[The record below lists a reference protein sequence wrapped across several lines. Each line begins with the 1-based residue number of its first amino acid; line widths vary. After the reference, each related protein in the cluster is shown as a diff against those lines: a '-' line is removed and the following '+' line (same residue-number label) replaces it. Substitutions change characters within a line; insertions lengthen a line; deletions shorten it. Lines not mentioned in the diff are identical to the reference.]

1 MAENKPSPTLNISF
15 IAAWFAPPPIQL
27 PATVVR
33 PRHTASGPAPPTI
46 SGAKTDTTIIARGP
60 PMIIPAVPVKNMTN
74 ALGPNFIILGR
85 SILIVNSTK
94 LVGNKYRDAT
104 K

>member
-1 MAENKPSPTLNISF
+1 
-15 IAAWFAPPPIQL
+15 
-27 PATVVR
+27 
-33 PRHTASGPAPPTI
+33 
-46 SGAKTDTTIIARGP
+46 
-60 PMIIPAVPVKNMTN
+60 MIIPAVPVKNMTN

-85 SILIVNSTK
+85 SILIVSRTK